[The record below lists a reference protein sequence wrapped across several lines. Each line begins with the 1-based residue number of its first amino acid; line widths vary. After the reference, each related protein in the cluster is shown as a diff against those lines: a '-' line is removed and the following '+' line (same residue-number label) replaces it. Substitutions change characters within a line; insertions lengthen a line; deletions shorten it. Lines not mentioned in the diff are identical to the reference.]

1 MKKITSFLLISI
13 LAVTAMAARGQEEA
27 GPIKVAFLP
36 ILDSLPF
43 YIALEEGFFAEEGL
57 EVQAVPVSSPVERD
71 QLMQA
76 GEIQGMLN
84 ELSST
89 ALFNQSAITVQ
100 TVQTVRMA
108 TESSP
113 VFRILSSPQSGIA
126 TPAELAGREIGV
138 SKNSIIEYLTD
149 RILQNEGLTDEQI
162 VVKSVPVIPERFQLL
177 MSGQISAAT
186 LPDPLAQAAVAAGA
200 VEVISDTAYPAYS
213 MSVLS
218 FSSETIGNHRSSLKK
233 FMKAW
238 NKAVDVLNEDPNRF
252 RALFL
257 EKIPVPPSVS
267 DTFVIP
273 RFAAPQLPREE
284 DWNDVLDW
292 LEDKGLIDDRPSY
305 RDSVK
310 GL

>member
-1 MKKITSFLLISI
+1 MKKAIAAILLSI
-13 LAVTAMAARGQEEA
+13 LAVGTLAARGQEET
-27 GPIKVAFLP
+27 GPIKLAFLP

-43 YIALEEGFFAEEGL
+43 YIAEQEGYFAEEGL
-57 EVQAVPVSSPVERD
+57 DVQAVPVSSPVERD

-89 ALFNQSAITVQ
+89 ALFNQSDINVQ

-108 TESSP
+108 TDKSP
-113 VFRILSSPQSGIA
+113 VFRILASPQSGIT
-126 TPAELAGREIGV
+126 TPAGLAGQEIGV

-162 VVKSVPVIPERFQLL
+162 AVKSVPVIPERFQLL
-177 MSGQISAAT
+177 MSGQIPAAT

-200 VEVISDTAYPAYS
+200 VEVISDTAYPSYS

-218 FSSETIGNHRSSLKK
+218 FSSATIKNNRTSVKK
-233 FMKAW
+233 FLKAW
-238 NKAVDVLNEDPNRF
+238 NKAVKALNENPDRF

-257 EKIPVPPSVS
+257 EKVRVPPAVS
-267 DTFVIP
+267 ETFVIP
-273 RFAAPQLPREE
+273 AFADPELPAEE

-292 LEDKGLIDDRPSY
+292 LESKGLIDNRAAY
-305 RDSVK
+305 GDSVQ